1 MSSKP
6 RGFTQAI
13 DELETGEKQSG
24 PKSGGAAD
32 ELRTRLEQELHRLEE
47 TLKNMKPHF
56 DDISEK
62 VTVEAKK
69 ARDTVE
75 DQVVKNPWAALGM
88 VGLIFFVLGF
98 LLGGRRN
105 D

>member
-13 DELETGEKQSG
+13 DELESGEKQS
-24 PKSGGAAD
+24 SGNKGGTTD
-32 ELRTRLEQELHRLEE
+32 EIRARLEQELRRLED

-56 DDISEK
+56 DDITEK
-62 VTVEAKK
+62 VGVEAKK